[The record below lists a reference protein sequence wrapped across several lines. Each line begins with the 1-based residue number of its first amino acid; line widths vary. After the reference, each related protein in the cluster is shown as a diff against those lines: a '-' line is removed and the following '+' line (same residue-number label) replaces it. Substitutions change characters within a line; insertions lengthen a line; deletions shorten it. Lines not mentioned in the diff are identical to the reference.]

1 MSGKKVINKN
11 IEIKILNVEPN
22 KTEYRKDVES
32 YLQSNIESK
41 IDFWL
46 IVGAFRTS
54 KWWIIFIILTYLIWN
69 VGSNFYTSFFGK
81 NTMCTWLNIT
91 IFLFQIES
99 LILYGCAYS
108 CVTAKFLKEV
118 VTALTKI
125 ITESKQYKDI
135 MNKISNS
142 AGVSRKSISIYNDNQ
157 INSKHMGCLG
167 KFKSCFES
175 CCFCFIGRG
184 IINVKDNDDSRHQV
198 LVNDSIY
205 RYDSLCNNPINKA
218 QKVCD
223 KLTES
228 MDNHGMKMLK
238 QEMKLSLKLILLSY
252 LTGFIIFFTF
262 KSDKDTSL
270 WHVYVTISNSLDL
283 LRYLPQMFHI
293 CLARAFYRTFEI
305 RIDNLRR
312 KYNIKSRKKY
322 PYSNSNEFGSNDIR
336 VDIDSNEFIYD
347 LESICRSYRIVSS
360 SKELIAWIFIFLICN
375 SLVFIFYL
383 ISVVS
388 AFDDPHDYHG
398 DCEKTNNWY
407 YAHYLA
413 ELLTFFI
420 SWIYLVLPFAM
431 NNVII
436 DELCYDIMHSIHDN
450 NNEKHSLS
458 IYLNALKM
466 SSPFN
471 VYGFELSYTKIITIL
486 STVILTIGVDVYN
499 TLRET

>member
-1 MSGKKVINKN
+1 MSGKKVI
-11 IEIKILNVEPN
+11 KIDVLNVEPN
-22 KTEYRKDVES
+22 ETEYRKEVET

-54 KWWIIFIILTYLIWN
+54 KWWIISAILIYLVAN
-69 VGSNFYTSFFGK
+69 VVCNFCTSFFGK

-91 IFLFQIES
+91 IFLFQSES
-99 LILYGCAYS
+99 LTLYVCAYL
-108 CVTAKFLKEV
+108 CVTDKFLKEV
-118 VTALTKI
+118 VKALTKI
-125 ITESKQYKDI
+125 ITESKEYKDI
-135 MNKISNS
+135 MNKISNN
-142 AGVSRKSISIYNDNQ
+142 ARVSRTSISMLNDNQ
-157 INSKHMGCLG
+157 INSKHMGYLG
-167 KFKSCFES
+167 KFKSCIES
-175 CCFCFIGRG
+175 CCFCFCGRD
-184 IINVKDNDDSRHQV
+184 IIDVKDDDDRHQA
-198 LVNDSIY
+198 LIDNNIN
-205 RYDSLCNNPINKA
+205 RYVSLGSNPINKA
-218 QKVCD
+218 QNACD
-223 KLTES
+223 KVTES
-228 MDNHGMKMLK
+228 MDNHGMRMLK
-238 QEMKLSLKLILLSY
+238 QEMKLSLFIILGSY
-252 LTGFIIFFTF
+252 LSGFIIFFTF
-262 KSDKDTSL
+262 KSDEDTLL

-312 KYNIKSRKKY
+312 KYNIKSRKEY
-322 PYSNSNEFGSNDIR
+322 PYNNSNEFESNDIT
-336 VDIDSNEFIYD
+336 VNIDSNEFIYD

-375 SLVFIFYL
+375 SLAFIFYL

-388 AFDDPHDYHG
+388 AFASTYANPEYIHG
-398 DCEKTNNWY
+398 DCDNTNNWY

-413 ELLTFFI
+413 ELFTFFI
-420 SWIYLVLPFAM
+420 SWIFLVLPFAM

-436 DELCYDIMHSIHDN
+436 NELCHDIMHSIHDN
-450 NNEKHSLS
+450 NNEKYSLS
-458 IYLNALKM
+458 MYLNALKK

-471 VYGFELSYTKIITIL
+471 VYGFELSYAKIITIL